1 MPGYIAYVPLKT
13 QDGQQIAIAA
23 AAPTVGAA
31 IRDAASQVNAAVAA
45 STGYPKSEN
54 GETLLVTIVFEV
66 PEGVQQARHEID
78 GDNFRVF
85 GVPAEGDEFPL
96 RAIFLG
102 AIDPIKSVD
111 GRITF

>member
-1 MPGYIAYVPLKT
+1 MSGYIAYVPLKT
-13 QDGQQIAIAA
+13 QEGQQIAIAA

-45 STGYPKSEN
+45 SSGYPKTES

-66 PEGVQQARHEID
+66 PEGIAQARHEIE
-78 GDNFRVF
+78 GDNFRAF
-85 GVPAEGDEFPL
+85 AVPAEGDEYPL
-96 RAIFLG
+96 RAVFLG
-102 AIDPIKSVD
+102 AVDPIRAVD